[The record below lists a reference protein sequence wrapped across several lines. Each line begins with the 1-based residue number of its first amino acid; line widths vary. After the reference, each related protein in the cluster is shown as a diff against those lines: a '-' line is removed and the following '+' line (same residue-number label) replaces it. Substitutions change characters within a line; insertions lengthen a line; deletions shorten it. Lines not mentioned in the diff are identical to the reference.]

1 MPAFCMYGACGMEL
15 AGGRRRRHCMDRINP
30 DPDAIDPEFPNL
42 EQSASEES
50 ATDSIDAEFEA
61 DDEMEDDKADTDNT

>member
-1 MPAFCMYGACGMEL
+1 ML
-15 AGGRRRRHCMDRINP
+15 AAQRRRHRMDRINP

-50 ATDSIDAEFEA
+50 DDDSVDAEF
-61 DDEMEDDKADTDNT
+61 DDDDVVEDDDKTDTDNT